1 MAGLGWVNIATSNAS
16 VIGADDGV
24 LVKVGGSQSS
34 GSAELQF
41 DSTNKK
47 LTITGTSATSE
58 TLAVTGN
65 TTTSNATVSGEL
77 LVGANLKTI
86 SNSGQLLG
94 QGNSLT
100 ITGTQVVT
108 ADYRWQVYGPISISA
123 DATVVIGT
131 GAIIAVRPDADL
143 PAVLSS

>member
-1 MAGLGWVNIATSNAS
+1 MAGLGWVNIATTSGS
-16 VIGADDGV
+16 VVGADNGL

-34 GSAELQF
+34 GSHHVQF
-41 DSTNKK
+41 DTGSQKLSVSGSSSTAEA
-47 LTITGTSATSE
+47 LV
-58 TLAVTGN
+58 VTGK
-65 TTTSNATVSGEL
+65 TTTSNAAVNTEL
-77 LVGANLKTI
+77 YVGPELKTI

-100 ITGTQVVT
+100 ITGTQVVPP
-108 ADYRWQVYGPISISA
+108 DYRSLVYGPISISA

-131 GAIIAVRPDADL
+131 GAIIAVRPASDL